1 MPTSFNLP
9 TVPTTPEGGLAGFF
23 RGTQYN
29 YGLADLDRQFRD
41 SDLLNQ
47 IKQNEYE
54 NALKDNQVKDKAR
67 SLESAK
73 ADFETEQYTSGFK
86 DREAESKLA
95 HTQAQTTGLNTESQ
109 VKQTILQADA
119 VIGAAETLRNN
130 PGLVGSAVWNDMV
143 GNLRSHGIKIP
154 DNFVDNQQNRDIIY
168 GKAQVAYNTRKHLQD
183 REMLGIKE
191 AGDDRRTGVVADAA
205 MARTKEMA
213 KATENKQPNDPDKRA
228 LLENRSD
235 AQAGREVSLS
245 RIVQLAPAYVKND
258 QVTLEKVTSSEQQAA
273 QVIFGKLKSNPKEFD
288 GWLSKQGL
296 EPSVYKVEG
305 KYDFR
310 AIGKDLAEKAIKGQ
324 AIEEAWDQS
333 QRPKI
338 PEKDVADIKAMYP
351 VLGNKMEANNKQK
364 GGTTQASTAK
374 PAVANFIP
382 PQNIEKV
389 IAENMAAKKGASR
402 EWVIKKL
409 KEYGRLP
416 ADWVDGSAGTTPPMD
431 NTPVDSHAI
440 PQQPPPMNIDVR
452 NAMNRFVNSR
462 QVDPS
467 SMVD

>member
-1 MPTSFNLP
+1 MPISYSLP
-9 TVPTTPEGGLAGFF
+9 QIPTTPLGPLSGFYRGQQYDLAMQDAEKDF
-23 RGTQYN
+23 RNKDIINNRLENLYQNEVLDNPMKVAERLNKIAEADYGTDYIASGQ
-29 YGLADLDRQFRD
+29 RKE
-41 SDLLNQ
+41 SDL
-47 IKQNEYE
+47 
-54 NALKDNQVKDKAR
+54 
-67 SLESAK
+67 AK
-73 ADFETEQYTSGFK
+73 LD
-86 DREAESKLA
+86 
-95 HTQAQTTGLNTESQ
+95 HTKAQTEGLLTDSQ
-109 VKQTILQADA
+109 VKKTILQADA
-119 VIGAAETLRNN
+119 VIGAAETLKSN
-130 PGLVGSAVWNDMV
+130 PGLVGSAVWNDMI
-143 GNLRSHGIKIP
+143 GNLRNHGIKIP

-168 GKAQVAYNTRKHLQD
+168 GKQVAYNTRKHLQD

-191 AGDDRRTGVVADAA
+191 SGDDRRTGVVADAA

-235 AQAGREVSLS
+235 AQNGREVSLS

-310 AIGKDLAEKAIKGQ
+310 AIGKDLAEKTIKGQ

-364 GGTTQASTAK
+364 GGATQTPTAK

-382 PQNIEKV
+382 PQNVEKV

-431 NTPVDSHAI
+431 STPVDSHAI